1 VTAQNAPAPTP
12 GRFLRY
18 HLPDG
23 TTRPAICI
31 DARDDGGKVSLH
43 VLTLGLKDSGHFG
56 SSNALPVAVKH
67 GVAPIGPAFEHAVE
81 LLAEPEAEPDT
92 HAAAVEVAA
101 LGAWSWPASS
111 APEGLPPGVAWE
123 RLEQV
128 IDRVVALGAQLEA
141 QVGELEGRVSVME
154 RSLELAA
161 MTEQHPAPHK
171 GKK

>member
-101 LGAWSWPASS
+101 LGAWSWPAAPASS
-111 APEGLPPGVAWE
+111 APTGPDLSK
-123 RLEQV
+123 LEAV
-128 IDRVVALGAQLEA
+128 IDRITALGA
-141 QVGELEGRVSVME
+141 ELEEQVSAMSARVATME

-161 MTEQHPAPHK
+161 MEHPAPHK